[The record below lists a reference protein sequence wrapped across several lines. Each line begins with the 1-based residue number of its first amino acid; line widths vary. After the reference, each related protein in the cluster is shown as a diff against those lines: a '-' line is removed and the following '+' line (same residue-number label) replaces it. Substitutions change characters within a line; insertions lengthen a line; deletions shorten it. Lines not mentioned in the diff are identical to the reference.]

1 MEMQTL
7 TQIEDLNLDE
17 RSQGS
22 ILQDAS
28 FITKY
33 FYILVTYY
41 LMVMILMLQILKY
54 STRKF

>member
-1 MEMQTL
+1 MRTL